1 LNDPTFV
8 ECARDF
14 AKDVLE
20 STNKSDESRL
30 QFAFEKALARPVKQ
44 REEQSLLK
52 FLNEQR
58 QNVAEHKDD
67 PEKLMQIG
75 IAPTPATLDKN
86 ELTAWTEVC
95 RVVLNLH
102 ESITRY

>member
-1 LNDPTFV
+1 
-8 ECARDF
+8 
-14 AKDVLE
+14 
-20 STNKSDESRL
+20 L
-30 QFAFEKALARPVKQ
+30 QFAFAKALARPVKQ